1 MTAPGRIVL
10 VTGATGFLGSAVVER
25 LASAGFRL
33 RTTGRQAQ
41 SLHLAGMDYRSFDL
55 TGPDAGDSLVAGVDT
70 VVHCAGL
77 AHRFKA
83 GDDADFRRVNVGA
96 TARLVEAAA
105 QAGVRHFVYVS
116 SVSVYG
122 PGSGERDESAP
133 CRPMG
138 AYAESK
144 REAEEAA
151 ARAAYQSGLRLV
163 ILRMPTL
170 YGRGD
175 RGNIARLIRALARGR
190 FVWIG
195 TGANRKS
202 LLYGGDAARA
212 CLLAI
217 QDDERTWANGDPET
231 FNVPSDVKTVREI
244 VGEIVRTLGQRPP
257 RLRIPAGPI
266 SIATHLA
273 RGIGPLAPLAQSVE
287 KWLQDDCFDGTRFRE
302 RTGFAHAMPLREGIA
317 EEVAWIQEEWR
328 GR

>member
-1 MTAPGRIVL
+1 MITPGRIVL
-10 VTGATGFLGSAVVER
+10 VTGSTGFLGSAVVEH
-25 LASAGFRL
+25 LVSAGFRV
-33 RTTGRQAQ
+33 RATGRRAQ
-41 SLHLAGMDYRSFDL
+41 SPRLAGTTYSSFDL
-55 TGPDAGDSLVAGVDT
+55 TGPDAGDSLVAEVDT

-77 AHRFKA
+77 AHRFGA
-83 GDDADFRRVNVGA
+83 GDDGDFRRVNARA

-105 QAGVRHFVYVS
+105 RAGVRHFVHVS

-122 PGSGERDESAP
+122 PGSGERDESAS

-151 ARAAYQSGLRLV
+151 ARVAYRSGVRLV

-190 FVWIG
+190 FLWIG
-195 TGANRKS
+195 RGANRKS
-202 LLYGGDAARA
+202 LLYREDAARA

-217 QDDERTWANGDPET
+217 HDDEGTSTNGDPET
-231 FNVPSDVKTVREI
+231 FNVPSDTRTVRE
-244 VGEIVRTLGQRPP
+244 VVEEIARALGRRPP
-257 RLRIPAGPI
+257 QVRIPVGPI
-266 SIATHLA
+266 SVAARLA
-273 RGIGPLAPLAQSVE
+273 GGIGPLAFLAQSVE

-302 RTGFAHAMPLREGIA
+302 RTGFSYAMSLREGIA
-317 EEVAWIQEEWR
+317 EEVAWIQGE
-328 GR
+328 GKG